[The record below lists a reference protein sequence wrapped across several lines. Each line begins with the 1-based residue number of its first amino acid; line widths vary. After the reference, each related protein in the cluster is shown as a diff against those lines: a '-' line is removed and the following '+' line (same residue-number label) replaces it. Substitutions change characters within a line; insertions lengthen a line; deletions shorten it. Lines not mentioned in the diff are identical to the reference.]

1 MRFTI
6 PAILCLALAGA
17 ACGSD
22 DSPSN
27 PTSPSSPAT
36 PSSGLVTVEIRN
48 SSYQPNPVTVKVGS
62 QVNWHNS
69 DNIDHTAT
77 SDTGMFDNFVNA
89 MSAHGA
95 PVTMSTAGTF
105 AYHCTIHSN
114 MRATIVVQP

>member
-6 PAILCLALAGA
+6 PAILCIALAGV

-22 DSPSN
+22 SSSN
-27 PTSPSSPAT
+27 PTSPSNPAT
-36 PSSGLVTVEIRN
+36 PSSGLVTVEIKN

-77 SDTGMFDNFVNA
+77 SDTGMFDDFVNA

-105 AYHCTIHSN
+105 AYHCTIHPN
-114 MRATIVVQP
+114 MRATIVVVQ

>member
-17 ACGSD
+17 ACGHD
-22 DSPSN
+22 DSS

-36 PSSGLVTVEIRN
+36 PGGLVTVEIRN
-48 SSYQPNPVTVKVGS
+48 FLYQPNPVTVKVGT
-62 QVNWHNS
+62 QINWKNN
-69 DNIDHTAT
+69 DNVDHTAT
-77 SDTGMFDNFVNA
+77 RDGVFDNFVNA

-105 AYHCTIHSN
+105 EYHCRLHAN
-114 MRATIVVQP
+114 MKGSIVVQP

>member
-6 PAILCLALAGA
+6 PAILSLALIGS

-22 DSPSN
+22 NPST

-36 PSSGLVTVEIRN
+36 PSTGLVTVEIRN
-48 SSYQPNPVTVKVGS
+48 SSYQPNPVTVKVGA

-77 SDTGMFDNFVNA
+77 SDSGMFDNFVNA

-95 PVTMSTAGTF
+95 PVTMSSAGTF
-105 AYHCTIHSN
+105 AYHCTIHPN

>member
-17 ACGSD
+17 ACGGD
-22 DSPSN
+22 DSPST

-36 PSSGLVTVEIRN
+36 PGGLVTVDIRN
-48 SSYQPNPVTVKVGS
+48 FLYQPNPVTVKVGT
-62 QVNWHNS
+62 QINWHNL
-69 DNIDHTAT
+69 DNVDHTAT
-77 SDTGMFDNFVNA
+77 RDGVFDNFVNA

-105 AYHCTIHSN
+105 EYHCRLHSN
-114 MRATIVVQP
+114 MKGTIVVQP